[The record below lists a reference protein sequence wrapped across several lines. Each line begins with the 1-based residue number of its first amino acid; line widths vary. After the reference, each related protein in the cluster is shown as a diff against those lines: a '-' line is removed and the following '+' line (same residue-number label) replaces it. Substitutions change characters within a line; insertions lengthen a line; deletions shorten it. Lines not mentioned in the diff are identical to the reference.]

1 MIQAL
6 IDSALI
12 LEALEATSKQE
23 AIDEILAASTEAGRI
38 PSAVATKVRKKI
50 VEREARGSTGIGNG
64 VAVPHVKLDSI
75 ESTSI
80 VLARSPDGIDYEAI
94 DGRPVHTVILILA
107 PADAAEAHL
116 QLLRW
121 ISGLARNADFR
132 RFLGQA
138 KDEAEI
144 RELLCEMAP

>member
-12 LEALEATSKQE
+12 LESLAATSKQE
-23 AIDEILAASTEAGRI
+23 AIDEILAAATGADRISPDVAST
-38 PSAVATKVRKKI
+38 VRQKI
-50 VEREARGSTGIGNG
+50 VEREARGSTGIGNC
-64 VAVPHVKLDSI
+64 VAVPHVKLDTI
-75 ESTSI
+75 QQTSI
-80 VLARSPDGIDYEAI
+80 VLARSQDGIEYEAI
-94 DGRPVHTVILILA
+94 DGRPVHTVFLILA
-107 PADAAEAHL
+107 PANAAEEHL

-138 KDEAEI
+138 KDETEI
-144 RELLCEMAP
+144 RDLLCEMAP

>member
-1 MIQAL
+1 MIQSL

-12 LEALEATSKQE
+12 LEALAATSKQE
-23 AIDEILAASTEAGRI
+23 AIDEILTASTEAGRVTK
-38 PSAVATKVRKKI
+38 ANAAKVRDKI

-64 VAVPHVKLDSI
+64 VAVPHVKLDTI
-75 ESTSI
+75 EDTAI
-80 VLARSPDGIDYEAI
+80 VLARSPDGIEYEAI
-94 DGRPVHTVILILA
+94 DGRPVHTVFLILA
-107 PADAAEAHL
+107 PADAAEEHL

-144 RELLCEMAP
+144 RDLLREMAP

>member
-12 LEALEATSKQE
+12 LQALVATSKQE
-23 AIDEILAASTEAGRI
+23 AIDEILDATTAAGLI
-38 PSAVATKVRKKI
+38 PAAVATTVGQKI
-50 VEREARGSTGIGNG
+50 AEREARGSTGIGNG
-64 VAVPHVKLDSI
+64 VAVPHVKLDTI
-75 ESTSI
+75 QQTSI
-80 VLARSPDGIDYEAI
+80 VLARSQDGIEYEAI
-94 DGRPVHTVILILA
+94 DGRPVHTVFLILA
-107 PADAAEAHL
+107 PANAAEEHL

-138 KDEAEI
+138 KDETEI
-144 RELLCEMAP
+144 RDLLCEMAP